1 MNSKQARPI
10 VGTMIGDPAGVGP
23 EVIARALATG
33 HVHELSIPVL
43 IGSAAAM
50 ERAVEITGVSCSV
63 RVIRSVDDLSDDPA
77 IIDIID
83 SGTLTAS
90 ELPLA
95 EDTVRGGEASALW
108 LDEMGALASGGAIAA
123 SVMGQISSGSLKLA
137 RKVPGIVSP
146 TPGESYLVLLTG
158 PLRVAHLTDH
168 IPLRRVCEIISP
180 DLVALA
186 LRQIDGAMRN
196 WGIARPRIVVA
207 GLNPHAMGEEDRE
220 AIAPGVAR
228 ARAEGID
235 VEGPVSPDSVFRQC
249 VEGRYDIVLAMY
261 HDQGHIAVKTWGFS
275 GNCAIILG
283 PSYLHVTVAHGTA
296 YDIAGKGTADPAMM
310 LSAMRTA
317 ASLAAGR
324 GFPEER

>member
-1 MNSKQARPI
+1 MISKQVRPI
-10 VGTMIGDPAGVGP
+10 IGTMIGDPAGVGP

-50 ERAVEITGVSCSV
+50 ERAIEITGVPCSV
-63 RVIRSVDDLSDDPA
+63 RVIRSIDDLSDDHA
-77 IIDIID
+77 IVDIID
-83 SGTLTAS
+83 SGGLAVD
-90 ELPLA
+90 ELPFA
-95 EDTVRGGEASALW
+95 EDTVCGGEASALW
-108 LDEMGALASGGAIAA
+108 LDEMSALAASGAIAA
-123 SVMGQISSGSLKLA
+123 GVMAPISSGSLKLA

-146 TPGESYLVLLTG
+146 TPGESYLVLLSG

-168 IPLRRVCEIISP
+168 IPLRQVCDIVNP

-196 WGIARPRIVVA
+196 WGITHPRIVVA
-207 GLNPHAMGEEDRE
+207 GLNPHAMGTEDHDS
-220 AIAPGVAR
+220 IAPGVEM

-235 VEGPVSPDSVFRQC
+235 VEGPVSPDTVFRQC

-296 YDIAGKGTADPAMM
+296 YDIVGKGIADPAMM

-317 ASLAAGR
+317 ASLVAGR
-324 GFPEER
+324 GFPA